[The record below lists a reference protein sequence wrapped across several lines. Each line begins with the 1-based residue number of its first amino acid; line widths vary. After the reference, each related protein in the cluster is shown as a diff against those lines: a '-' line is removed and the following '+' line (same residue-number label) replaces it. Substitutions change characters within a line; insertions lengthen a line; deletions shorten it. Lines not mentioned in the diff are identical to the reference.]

1 MACRACYFIVQI
13 SLLLCLMLTSGRLQ
27 AADSASCTD
36 TLTINA
42 PIEWPPYSAKSNG
55 DYVGLDI
62 EIVKIILKEANLCWS
77 FAEYPSTPRV
87 LAELERGR
95 LDLVFAASYT
105 SERETIAKFTIPYR
119 PEFMSLFT
127 HKNNKK
133 RFSLYTMSTVVANRG
148 GYYGENFEVF
158 KKRCPECLVELSST
172 EQRIDFLKNQRV
184 DFAVMDELTG
194 KAIIKQKG
202 MAGKILPT
210 NHLIHKNQVHFMV
223 SKSIDKG
230 VFERLNLA
238 IKTTESKVNDLVAKY
253 RAK

>member
-1 MACRACYFIVQI
+1 MACRVCCFIVQL
-13 SLLLCLMLTSGRLQ
+13 SLLCVITFSARL
-27 AADSASCTD
+27 SASEIQSCSD
-36 TLTINA
+36 TLVVNA
-42 PIEWPPYSAKSNG
+42 PTEWPPYSTKFND
-55 DYVGLDI
+55 DYFGLDI
-62 EIVKIILKEANLCWS
+62 EIVKIIFKEANLCWS

-95 LDLVFAASYT
+95 LDVVFAASYT
-105 SERETIAKFTIPYR
+105 PEREAIANFTKPYR
-119 PEFMSLFT
+119 AEFMSLFT
-127 HKNNKK
+127 HKSNKK
-133 RFSLYTMSTVVANRG
+133 RFSLYSMSTVVVNRG

-172 EQRIDFLKNQRV
+172 EQRITFLKNHRV

-202 MAGKILPT
+202 MAGEIVPT

-223 SKSIDKG
+223 SKSTATDL
-230 VFERLNLA
+230 VERLNLA
-238 IKTTESKVNDLVAKY
+238 IKTTESKVNALVAKY